1 MPFRA
6 KLLLAV
12 VLLLGGLVAMRES
25 CFRAL
30 GAFLVQAGE
39 PAKADVA
46 VVLAGDWRGL
56 RVLRGGEL
64 VKAGYVPV
72 ALVDGP
78 LAHYG
83 MYECDLAIPFAVKQG
98 YPETAFLRFPIQATS
113 TDEEARLVVAELHRR
128 GWKRFLLVTSNY
140 HTRRAGRIFRK
151 HIAGLDMTV
160 VAAPDAAFSVNGW
173 WKSREGRKTFAFE
186 WMKTVTEPLGF

>member
-1 MPFRA
+1 MPLRA
-6 KLLLAV
+6 KFLLAV
-12 VLLLGGLVAMRES
+12 VLLLGGLVVLRES

-39 PAKADVA
+39 PTKADVA

-83 MYECDLAIPFAVKQG
+83 LYECDLAVPFAVKHG
-98 YPETAFLRFPIQATS
+98 FPESAFLRFPIHGNS
-113 TDEEARLVVAELHRR
+113 TDEEARLVVAELRR
-128 GWKRFLLVTSNY
+128 QGWKRFLLVTSNF

-151 HIAGLDMTV
+151 YIGDLQMTV
-160 VAAPDAAFSVNGW
+160 VAAPDASFTVDGW

>member
-12 VLLLGGLVAMRES
+12 LLLLGGLVAMRES
-25 CFRAL
+25 CYRAL
-30 GAFLVQAGE
+30 GAFLVQASE
-39 PAKADVA
+39 PTKADVA

-83 MYECDLAIPFAVKQG
+83 MYECDLAIPFAVKHG
-98 YPETAFLRFPIQATS
+98 YPESAFVRFPIHGNS
-113 TDEEARLVVAELHRR
+113 TDDEAKLVLAELRRR
-128 GWKRFLLVTSNY
+128 GWKRFLLVTSDF

-151 HIAGLDMTV
+151 YAGDFQMTV
-160 VAAPDAAFSVNGW
+160 VAAPDASFTVDGW